1 MFCGENTSRWYC
13 VSLSCHTRLHLFLWT
28 SFTEIFPGSS
38 ILQLINGTCQG
49 RSWSVKEG
57 GGEGK
62 CCGRPRQQSPK
73 DGKMGIKI
81 NILNERN
88 WFHALKIFKILR
100 NVTEKSI
107 NNWYLLK
114 CIISARAASVIT
126 RPRGQKPSYVTGT
139 SSWLSWGVIE
149 IRASF
154 LEAINIYPTIEN
166 IYGGKYLLSVTLLL
180 VATFP
185 QSTFRLPS

>member
-1 MFCGENTSRWYC
+1 MFCGVNTSCWYC
-13 VSLSCHTRLHLFLWT
+13 LSISCHTRLHLFLWT
-28 SFTEIFPGSS
+28 SFTESFPVSS

-49 RSWSVKEG
+49 RSWSGKGSG
-57 GGEGK
+57 GRVSVVAAPG
-62 CCGRPRQQSPK
+62 
-73 DGKMGIKI
+73 I

-88 WFHALKIFKILR
+88 WFYALNVFKIVIK
-100 NVTEKSI
+100 VTGKSI

-114 CIISARAASVIT
+114 FIISARAATVIT
-126 RPRGQKPSYVTGT
+126 RPRSQKPSYGT

-154 LEAINIYPTIEN
+154 LEVINIYPTIEN
-166 IYGGKYLLSVTLLL
+166 IYGGKNLLSVTLLL

-185 QSTFRLPS
+185 QSTARLPS